1 MVDFSN
7 VGVSENGGFSPQ
19 IIHFNR
25 NFHYKSWIL
34 GAHPYFW
41 KHLYVI
47 FVFRAVFVTMFLVSR
62 TSEVKMPMSSLWID
76 IILIERAAWLTSIQ
90 KMTLV
95 FCIAGNFLCPGK
107 SGWEPRG
114 AGRFFWGLSHVIFLY
129 SKEERFGHFQTLRR
143 EFFKPS
149 PFPTVQQ
156 DNGHLPESVD
166 FFLKETLVLIIRS
179 YNDFWGEK
187 LSHWNLKKIG

>member
-114 AGRFFWGLSHVIFLY
+114 AGRFFWDFPMSFSYTQRRSVLDIFRLWEGNFLNQVRSQQS
-129 SKEERFGHFQTLRR
+129 SKTMGTFLNQST
-143 EFFKPS
+143 FF
-149 PFPTVQQ
+149 
-156 DNGHLPESVD
+156 
-166 FFLKETLVLIIRS
+166 
-179 YNDFWGEK
+179 W
-187 LSHWNLKKIG
+187 KKR